1 MHDNSFGLLPD
12 IVGSDSMKLLDGR
25 RKLYAARDAIVASL
39 ALLSLLGLPGNALAE
54 TVEYELGPQDRL
66 RIHVSEW
73 PALTGEL
80 TVGAGGDILMPMLG
94 QIPAQGLSTPELA
107 ASIAARL
114 QEKANLQQMP
124 DATVDIVAYRPF
136 YILGSVTTPGEY
148 AYRPGMM
155 ILNALSLGGGAYRP
169 EQGSQWDLE
178 RVAISSRGELKLNEA
193 RRWDLLAEQQ
203 RWQAQLDGAE
213 DIGAAPGDA
222 TPEHA
227 KAVEEQ
233 RRIFATE
240 LGRHRAERRSL
251 EASIAM
257 RQQEIGALD
266 QQLADVA
273 VKLGSTKGELETI
286 RRLAKQDLAVHRL
299 GPLERSL
306 SDVQREQ
313 QDLEIG
319 KLRARQEINIAT
331 REIATLDEHRRAAA
345 LSGVQR
351 IAIDLRAIAEQN
363 DTSTRILDS
372 AAYYSSNLS
381 RLAESETAPQLRFRI
396 VRTDDNGTSEFD
408 ATETTRVQPGDI
420 VKVFRVATEMTG
432 ALQVETPTTR
442 P

>member
-1 MHDNSFGLLPD
+1 MNLLEGLKKLN
-12 IVGSDSMKLLDGR
+12 GSGAAAAGFTLLTLLG
-25 RKLYAARDAIVASL
+25 ISSQSL
-39 ALLSLLGLPGNALAE
+39 AD
-54 TVEYELGPQDRL
+54 TVAYELGPQDRL
-66 RIHVSEW
+66 RVHVSEW

-94 QIPAQGLSTPELA
+94 QIPAKGLSSPELA

-114 QEKANLQQMP
+114 KEKANLQQMP

-203 RWQAQLDGAE
+203 RWQAQLDGV
-213 DIGAAPGDA
+213 DGIGEAPTGA
-222 TPEHA
+222 TPEYG

-233 RRIFATE
+233 SRLFTTE

-251 EASIAM
+251 EASITM
-257 RQQEIGALD
+257 RRQEIEALD
-266 QQLADVA
+266 LQLAEVA
-273 VKLGSTKGELETI
+273 MKLASTQGELEKI

-319 KLRARQEINIAT
+319 KLRARQEINTAM

-345 LSGVQR
+345 LAGVQR
-351 IAIDLRAIAEQN
+351 IAVDLRAIAEQN

-372 AAYYSSNLS
+372 AAYYSSNLA

-432 ALQVETPTTR
+432 ALQIETPTTR

>member
-1 MHDNSFGLLPD
+1 MN
-12 IVGSDSMKLLDGR
+12 LLDAL
-25 RKLYAARDAIVASL
+25 RKLQGGHGAVVAGLASL
-39 ALLSLLGLPGNALAE
+39 ALLGLSGKSLADAA
-54 TVEYELGPQDRL
+54 EYELGPQDRL

-94 QIPAQGLSTPELA
+94 QIPAKGLSTPELA

-114 QEKANLQQMP
+114 QEKASLQQMP

-178 RVAISSRGELKLNEA
+178 RVAISSRGDLKLNEA
-193 RRWDLLAEQQ
+193 RRSDLLAEQQ
-203 RWQAQLDGAE
+203 RWQAQLDGA
-213 DIGAAPGDA
+213 DGIGAAPGDA
-222 TPEHA
+222 TPEFV

-233 RRIFATE
+233 SRLFATE

-257 RQQEIGALD
+257 REQEIEALD
-266 QQLADVA
+266 RQLADVA
-273 VKLGSTKGELETI
+273 LKLESTRSELEKI

-299 GPLERSL
+299 GPLERSM

-319 KLRARQEINIAT
+319 KLRARQEINTAT
-331 REIATLDEHRRAAA
+331 REIAALDEQRRALA
-345 LSGVQR
+345 LAGIQR
-351 IAIDLRAIAEQN
+351 IAVDLRAIAEAN
-363 DTSTRILDS
+363 NTSARILDS

-381 RLAESETAPQLRFRI
+381 RLAESESAPQLRFRI
-396 VRTDDNGTSEFD
+396 VRTDDKGTSEFD

-432 ALQVETPTTR
+432 ALGLETPTTQKR
-442 P
+442 

>member
-1 MHDNSFGLLPD
+1 MNLL
-12 IVGSDSMKLLDGR
+12 GAL
-25 RKLYAARDAIVASL
+25 RKLQGGNGAVVAGLASL
-39 ALLSLLGLPGNALAE
+39 ALLGLSGKSLADTA
-54 TVEYELGPQDRL
+54 EYELGPQDRL

-94 QIPAQGLSTPELA
+94 QIPAKGLSTPELA

-124 DATVDIVAYRPF
+124 DATVDIVTYRPF

-178 RVAISSRGELKLNEA
+178 RVAISSRGDLKLNEA
-193 RRWDLLAEQQ
+193 RRSDLLAEQQ

-213 DIGAAPGDA
+213 GISAAPGDA
-222 TPEHA
+222 PPEYA

-233 RRIFATE
+233 GRLFATE

-251 EASIAM
+251 EASITM
-257 RQQEIGALD
+257 REQELEALD
-266 QQLADVA
+266 RQLADVA
-273 VKLGSTKGELETI
+273 LKLESTKGELEKI

-299 GPLERSL
+299 GPLERSM

-319 KLRARQEINIAT
+319 KLRARQEINTAT
-331 REIATLDEHRRAAA
+331 REIAALDEQRRATA
-345 LSGVQR
+345 LAGIQR
-351 IAIDLRAIAEQN
+351 IAVDLRAIAEAN
-363 DTSTRILDS
+363 DTSARILDS
-372 AAYYSSNLS
+372 AAYYSSNLA

-408 ATETTRVQPGDI
+408 AVETTRVQPGDI
-420 VKVFRVATEMTG
+420 VKVFRVTTEMTG
-432 ALQVETPTTR
+432 ALGDETTTKR